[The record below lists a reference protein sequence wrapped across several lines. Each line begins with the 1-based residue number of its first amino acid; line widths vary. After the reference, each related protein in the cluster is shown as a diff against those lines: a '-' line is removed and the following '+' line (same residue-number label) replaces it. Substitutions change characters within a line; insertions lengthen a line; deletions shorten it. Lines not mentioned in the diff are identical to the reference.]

1 MLVMR
6 LMILPQWRQV
16 SCGVVIT
23 QVKKVPNG
31 EQVTAINYIQ
41 HLQLCSALP
50 AIFGKPKPLLMGV
63 EMPHSKVLLHHD
75 AVHFADGDDVLIQ
88 QHMPDSKAA
97 EFPHQPQL
105 TPRVLC
111 LPV

>member
-1 MLVMR
+1 MR
-6 LMILPQWRQV
+6 FMILPQWRQV

-23 QVKKVPNG
+23 HVKKVPNG
-31 EQVTAINYIQ
+31 AQVTSINIQ
-41 HLQLCSALP
+41 DLQLCSALP

>member
-1 MLVMR
+1 MR
-6 LMILPQWRQV
+6 VMILLQKRQV
-16 SCGVVIT
+16 SYGVFIT
-23 QVKKVPNG
+23 QVNKVPNG
-31 EQVTAINYIQ
+31 AQVTTINYIQ
-41 HLQLCSALP
+41 QLQLCSALP
-50 AIFGKPKPLLMGV
+50 AIFGKPMPLLMGV

-111 LPV
+111 LRE

>member
-6 LMILPQWRQV
+6 LMILPQQRPV
-16 SCGVVIT
+16 SCGVIIT
-23 QVKKVPNG
+23 QVKQVPNG
-31 EQVTAINYIQ
+31 AQVSTMNCIQ
-41 HLQLCSALP
+41 QIQLCSALP